1 VERVP
6 HIAMLKKLKQ
16 FLFIYLFYFIL
27 FYFIMKI
34 VQEYKKIST
43 Q

>member
-1 VERVP
+1 
-6 HIAMLKKLKQ
+6 MLKYEQKLNGLFFFYLPCKLQ
-16 FLFIYLFYFIL
+16 FL

-34 VQEYKKIST
+34 VQEYTKVST